1 MGKKKLQRFE
11 EMREFKRVFQPQL
24 KDIVTTD
31 HFLKNKWKQ
40 EVFFN
45 ENPLILE
52 LGCGKGEYTV
62 GLAKRFAGKNFIG
75 VDIKGARI
83 WKGAKIINEE
93 DITNAAFI
101 RTRIEFISSFFGPDE
116 VDEIWLTFPDPQ
128 LKKRRWKKRLCSSVF
143 LSMYR
148 KFLKD
153 QGIIHLKTDSE
164 ALYDYALRIATE
176 NRFQITDNI
185 TDLYHSGIQNE
196 ILGIQTFY
204 EKQFVKEE
212 KAIFYLKFLLPPEGG
227 IKEPW
232 EEVYLGET

>member
-62 GLAKRFAGKNFIG
+62 GLAKRFPGKNFIG

-101 RTRIEFISSFFGPDE
+101 RTRIEVISSFFGPDE

-128 LKKRRWKKRLCSSVF
+128 LKKRRWKKRLCSSIF

-148 KFLKD
+148 KFLKPY
-153 QGIIHLKTDSE
+153 GIVHLKTDSE
-164 ALYDYALRIATE
+164 PLYDYALRIATE

-204 EKQFVKEE
+204 EKQFVAEE
-212 KAIFYLKFLLPPEGG
+212 KAIFYLKFLLPPEGE
-227 IKEPW
+227 IKEPG
-232 EEVYLGET
+232 EGVYLGET